1 MGSVTKISTFPVYS
15 KPAKPFSYMNTPGP
29 FHLQRFLDAQK
40 NDYADALHEIKQGH
54 KQSHWIWFIFPQMR
68 GLGRSYMAEYY
79 GISSIEEAR
88 AYLDNPTLK
97 ARLIEISTALL
108 QHKGKS
114 TAYEILGTIDAIKV
128 RSCMTLF
135 DHILPNAIFAEVLDA
150 FYNGERDKKTTQ
162 MIQS

>member
-1 MGSVTKISTFPVYS
+1 MTTQDTF
-15 KPAKPFSYMNTPGP
+15 N
-29 FHLQRFLDAQK
+29 LQRFLDAQE
-40 NDYADALHEIKQGH
+40 NDYADALREIKQGY

-68 GLGRSYMAEYY
+68 GLGKSYMAEYY

-88 AYLDNPTLK
+88 AYLDHPTLK

-128 RSCMTLF
+128 RSSMTLF
-135 DHILPNAIFAEVLDA
+135 DHILPNAIFADVLDA
-150 FYNGERDKKTTQ
+150 FYNGERDEKT
-162 MIQS
+162 MLIIQSLNP

>member
-1 MGSVTKISTFPVYS
+1 MT
-15 KPAKPFSYMNTPGP
+15 TPDT
-29 FHLQRFLDAQK
+29 FHLQRFLDTQE
-40 NDYADALHEIKQGH
+40 NDYADALREIKQGY

-68 GLGRSYMAEYY
+68 GLGMSYMAKYY

-97 ARLIEISTALL
+97 ARLIEIYTALL
-108 QHKGKS
+108 QHKGTS

-135 DHILPNAIFAEVLDA
+135 EHIMPHAIFAEVLDA
-150 FYNGERDKKTTQ
+150 FYNSEHDELTLNLFQKSFTD
-162 MIQS
+162 

>member
-1 MGSVTKISTFPVYS
+1 
-15 KPAKPFSYMNTPGP
+15 MNTPDT
-29 FHLQRFLDAQK
+29 FNLQRFLDAQE
-40 NDYADALHEIKQGH
+40 NDYADALREIKQGY

-68 GLGRSYMAEYY
+68 GLGRSSMAEYY

-88 AYLDNPTLK
+88 AYLDHPTLK

-135 DHILPNAIFAEVLDA
+135 DHIMPHAIFAEVLDA
-150 FYNGERDKKTTQ
+150 FYNSQRDVMTLELLKQ
-162 MIQS
+162 

>member
-1 MGSVTKISTFPVYS
+1 MTTPDTF
-15 KPAKPFSYMNTPGP
+15 N
-29 FHLQRFLDAQK
+29 LQRFLDAQE
-40 NDYADALHEIKQGH
+40 NDYADALREIKQGY

-68 GLGRSYMAEYY
+68 GLGMSYMAEYY

-88 AYLDNPTLK
+88 AYLDHPILK

-108 QHKGKS
+108 QHKDRS

-150 FYNGERDKKTTQ
+150 FYNSQRDEKTTQ

>member
-15 KPAKPFSYMNTPGP
+15 KPAKPFPTMTTPDT
-29 FHLQRFLDAQK
+29 FNLQRFLDAQE
-40 NDYADALHEIKQGH
+40 NDYADALREIKQGY

-68 GLGRSYMAEYY
+68 GLGRSSMAEYY

-88 AYLDNPTLK
+88 AYLDHPILK
-97 ARLIEISTALL
+97 ARLFEISTALL

-128 RSCMTLF
+128 RSSMTLF
-135 DHILPNAIFAEVLDA
+135 DHIILMLSSPKFSTHSTTANAM
-150 FYNGERDKKTTQ
+150 N
-162 MIQS
+162 

>member
-1 MGSVTKISTFPVYS
+1 MTTQD
-15 KPAKPFSYMNTPGP
+15 T
-29 FHLQRFLDAQK
+29 FHLQRFLDAQE
-40 NDYADALHEIKQGH
+40 NDYADALHEIKQGY

-88 AYLDNPTLK
+88 AYLDNPILK
-97 ARLIEISTALL
+97 ARLIEITTALL

-114 TAYEILGTIDAIKV
+114 TAYEILGTVDAIKV

-135 DHILPNAIFAEVLDA
+135 DHLLPNSIFAEVLDA
-150 FYNGERDKKTTQ
+150 FYNSQRDELTLNLFQKSFTD
-162 MIQS
+162 

>member
-1 MGSVTKISTFPVYS
+1 
-15 KPAKPFSYMNTPGP
+15 MNTQDP
-29 FHLQRFLDAQK
+29 FNLQRFLSAQE
-40 NDYADALHEIKQGH
+40 NDYAEALHEIKQGY

-68 GLGRSYMAEYY
+68 GLGMSYMAEYY

-88 AYLDNPTLK
+88 AYLDHPILK

-108 QHKGKS
+108 QHKDRS

-135 DHILPNAIFAEVLDA
+135 DHILPNAIFADVLDA
-150 FYNGERDKKTTQ
+150 FYNSQRDEKTTQ

>member
-1 MGSVTKISTFPVYS
+1 
-15 KPAKPFSYMNTPGP
+15 MNTPDT
-29 FHLQRFLDAQK
+29 FNLHRFLSAQEY
-40 NDYADALHEIKQGH
+40 DYPIALREIQNGC

-68 GLGRSYMAEYY
+68 GLGRSSMAEYY

-88 AYLDNPTLK
+88 AYLDNPILK

-128 RSCMTLF
+128 RSSMTLF
-135 DHILPNAIFAEVLDA
+135 DHILPNTIFAEVLDA
-150 FYNGERDKKTTQ
+150 FYNGEHDEKTTQ

>member
-1 MGSVTKISTFPVYS
+1 MT
-15 KPAKPFSYMNTPGP
+15 TPDT
-29 FHLQRFLDAQK
+29 FHLQRFLDAQE
-40 NDYADALHEIKQGH
+40 NDYADALREIKQGY

-68 GLGRSYMAEYY
+68 GLGRSSMAEYY

-88 AYLDNPTLK
+88 AYLDHPTLK

-128 RSCMTLF
+128 RSSMTLF
-135 DHILPNAIFAEVLDA
+135 DHIMPHAIFAEVLDA
-150 FYNGERDKKTTQ
+150 FYNSQRDELTLNLFQKSFTD
-162 MIQS
+162 

>member
-1 MGSVTKISTFPVYS
+1 MKNPD
-15 KPAKPFSYMNTPGP
+15 PFN
-29 FHLQRFLDAQK
+29 LNRFLGAQESY
-40 NDYADALHEIKQGH
+40 YADALREIKQGY

-68 GLGRSYMAEYY
+68 GLGRSSMAEYY

-88 AYLDNPTLK
+88 AYLDHPTLK

-128 RSCMTLF
+128 RSSMTLF
-135 DHILPNAIFAEVLDA
+135 DHIMHNAISAEVLNA
-150 FYNGERDKKTTQ
+150 FYNSERDVMTLELLKQ
-162 MIQS
+162 

>member
-1 MGSVTKISTFPVYS
+1 MRRQLFFQRLLSPVTFPTMTTQ
-15 KPAKPFSYMNTPGP
+15 APFN
-29 FHLQRFLDAQK
+29 LQRFLDAQK
-40 NDYADALHEIKQGH
+40 NDYADALHEIKQGY

-68 GLGRSYMAEYY
+68 GLGMSYMAEYY

-88 AYLDNPTLK
+88 AYLDHPALK

-128 RSCMTLF
+128 RSSMTLF

-150 FYNGERDKKTTQ
+150 FYNGERDVMTLELLKQ
-162 MIQS
+162 

>member
-1 MGSVTKISTFPVYS
+1 MTTPD
-15 KPAKPFSYMNTPGP
+15 PFN
-29 FHLQRFLDAQK
+29 LQRFLDAQE
-40 NDYADALHEIKQGH
+40 NDYADALHEIKQGY

-79 GISSIEEAR
+79 GIASIEEAR

-135 DHILPNAIFAEVLDA
+135 DHIMPNAIFVEVLNT
-150 FYNGERDKKTTQ
+150 FYNGERDVMTLELLKQ
-162 MIQS
+162 